1 MAIDF
6 PSSPTNGQIYQG
18 YYWDNA
24 KQAWRSNNPATG
36 SVIMSSTTP
45 VGATSGDMWFNT
57 SDGTMFVYYNDGIT
71 SNWIEIQAN
80 VDNYKTP
87 SYNYVINGGFDIW
100 QRGTTFSA
108 IAGGVYTADRWMY
121 QSNITNGTITRTTD
135 VPTGFTYSLRLQRT
149 ATVSGI
155 EQRIE
160 SSMSTPLVGKQ
171 ITVSFW
177 AKGTGITE
185 QVRVQLRYPTAVDN
199 YTATTLFQQITTN
212 VSTTWTRYSFTFNT
226 LTNDFI
232 NGIQLRVQGISA
244 STVALDTYF
253 AGVQLEEGT
262 IATPFRR
269 NQPNIQAELA
279 ACQRYFVAFPANS
292 VLVMNPYYSVNLSS
306 GPQRVATTLPCPM
319 RITPTALTAAGST
332 IHNFLYLPSNAGS
345 NANYNISMSGF
356 TNMSLQAGY
365 SDGDNGGAQLTS
377 IYNNAINNN
386 PIWVNAEL

>member
-6 PSSPTNGQIYQG
+6 PSSPTDGQIYQG

-232 NGIQLRVQGISA
+232 NGIQLWVQGISA

-279 ACQRYFVAFPANS
+279 ACQRYCYVKNGSTTDAMWGWGRWEGNS
-292 VLVMNPYYSVNLSS
+292 VYIIFQHPVQMRTVPVFTLNSPSGLQAVDPTVAWYNVTGISSVHKNGTYASDVLLTTSGASVNNKTFSILAVNS
-306 GPQRVATTLPCPM
+306 GSPQLIV
-319 RITPTALTAAGST
+319 S
-332 IHNFLYLPSNAGS
+332 
-345 NANYNISMSGF
+345 
-356 TNMSLQAGY
+356 
-365 SDGDNGGAQLTS
+365 
-377 IYNNAINNN
+377 
-386 PIWVNAEL
+386 AEL